1 VKPKLVGYINFNK
14 YLWNRHPACFIPKIT
29 DSMTVA
35 LTKSQNH
42 KIISNPHFFG
52 IILSFLFPW
61 CPWRLGGFITHK
73 LPDLISQ
80 AGCLFH
86 GY

>member
-14 YLWNRHPACFIPKIT
+14 YLWNRQESLFYSKNNRQHDCCTHKIT
-29 DSMTVA
+29 
-35 LTKSQNH
+35 K
-42 KIISNPHFFG
+42 
-52 IILSFLFPW
+52 
-61 CPWRLGGFITHK
+61 
-73 LPDLISQ
+73 SQ